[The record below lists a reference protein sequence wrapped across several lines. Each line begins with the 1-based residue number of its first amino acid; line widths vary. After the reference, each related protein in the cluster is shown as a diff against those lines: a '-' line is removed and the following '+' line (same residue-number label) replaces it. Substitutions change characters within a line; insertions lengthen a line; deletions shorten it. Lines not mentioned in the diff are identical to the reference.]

1 VSDVSTFRLYL
12 LRAGYLLIAVG
23 LALMMWSG
31 IVRPPENLPHMNT
44 VVRSVLGA
52 VSLLALL
59 GIRYPLK
66 MLPLLFFE
74 LLWKTIWVFAFGLRA
89 ANRLDADMKDTMFNC
104 IFGIVLVLIVVPWGY
119 VFRSYLTAVGDR
131 WGKNSGS
138 SNHT

>member
-1 VSDVSTFRLYL
+1 MSDVSTVRLYL
-12 LRAGYLLIAVG
+12 LRAGYLVIAVG

-31 IVRPPENLPHMNT
+31 IINPPENLPHMNT

-74 LLWKTIWVFAFGLRA
+74 LLWKTIWVLAFGLRA

-119 VFRSYLTAVGDR
+119 VFRSYLMAVGDR
-131 WGKNSGS
+131 WSKNPALS
-138 SNHT
+138 SHT